1 MSINDP
7 QQRIDLQVPEEVGT
21 FVYVDRLSTSERYQ
35 GQSVFSSGFDKVL
48 TMLSN
53 PKRELPGPFSYSV
66 SMTSVAAI
74 RADGSEVN
82 YVMNLP
88 RYSQMWQERF
98 TENQLQNR
106 WHYFDV
112 DSQYYQVGRA
122 RAPLQDFL
130 AQGKINES
138 AVDALIKDQE
148 IEAKS
153 EGKDVRGV
161 YLEGTTSPDYLEIKG
176 KRRDMM
182 DKREERGFSKV
193 DSRKTKWLLPS
204 TSLDAKVI
212 HPVQEV
218 SEIAGSKSFR

>member
-1 MSINDP
+1 
-7 QQRIDLQVPEEVGT
+7 VG
-21 FVYVDRLSTSERYQ
+21 
-35 GQSVFSSGFDKVL
+35 G
-48 TMLSN
+48 
-53 PKRELPGPFSYSV
+53 
-66 SMTSVAAI
+66 
-74 RADGSEVN
+74 
-82 YVMNLP
+82 
-88 RYSQMWQERF
+88 

-122 RAPLQDFL
+122 RVPLQDFL

-182 DKREERGFSKV
+182 DKREERGFSKI
-193 DSRKTKWLLPS
+193 DSRKTKCCCQVLL
-204 TSLDAKVI
+204 
-212 HPVQEV
+212 
-218 SEIAGSKSFR
+218 